1 MIHHGEENHGC
12 RRAGW
17 ILSMVRKQEHWM
29 LALHPLSP
37 FYSFQDP
44 KPWAAA
50 IHIQG
55 GFSLLN

>member
-1 MIHHGEENHGC
+1 
-12 RRAGW
+12 
-17 ILSMVRKQEHWM
+17 M